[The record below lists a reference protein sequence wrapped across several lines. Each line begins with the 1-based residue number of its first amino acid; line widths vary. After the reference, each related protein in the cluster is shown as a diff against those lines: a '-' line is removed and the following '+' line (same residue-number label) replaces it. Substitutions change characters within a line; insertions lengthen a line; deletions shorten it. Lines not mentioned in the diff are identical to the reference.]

1 MKHKVLIA
9 DDSLTIQKV
18 IRITLS
24 GEPYDLIDCDDST
37 SLFNKVE
44 NERPALVYLDFT
56 LDEGISG
63 YEICKKI
70 LTISPDT
77 KVMMMFGTF
86 DSVDEDL
93 YNKSGASGKITKPF
107 DGQKFITLTT
117 QLLEGQSF
125 FGVEADDH
133 SLEAVEKHLE
143 EVNDELSPE
152 AETSSTQDDDYF
164 EIEEDEVDDL
174 DWQVQDKT
182 AVLDASEV
190 QANLSDH
197 DSGEYDYQALIAD
210 ELKEWGMSVPSEI
223 EGYEPEPVSLTS
235 EMSEKVKEMAA
246 ITDVYGA
253 EDEDEIEL
261 LEDVVEDDIIESKED
276 IDEDYPE
283 VLEVASDD
291 IEEDDEHDDSTFS
304 FSENEDGELE
314 ADELIDFADKDNE
327 DKFSMLESQLESELD
342 EDGIWDAD
350 ETEDD
355 GEDIDLDRIEEVAS
369 ATAVESAVE
378 HIQEN
383 DLHQSVE
390 ESVKKYMEEHGRS
403 IIEKIAWEMI
413 PDLAE
418 NIIRQEVKDLAGKV
432 LSEDNS

>member
-125 FGVEADDH
+125 FGVEADDQ

-152 AETSSTQDDDYF
+152 VETGSNQSQDDDYF

-246 ITDVYGA
+246 ITDVYGP

-261 LEDVVEDDIIESKED
+261 FEDVVEEDIIESKED
-276 IDEDYPE
+276 TDEDYPE
-283 VLEVASDD
+283 VLEVASED
-291 IEEDDEHDDSTFS
+291 IEHNDSTFS

-342 EDGIWDAD
+342 EGGIWDAD
-350 ETEDD
+350 ETEDE

>member
-125 FGVEADDH
+125 FGVEADDQ

-143 EVNDELSPE
+143 KVNDELSPE

-253 EDEDEIEL
+253 EDEIEL

>member
-125 FGVEADDH
+125 F
-133 SLEAVEKHLE
+133 
-143 EVNDELSPE
+143 
-152 AETSSTQDDDYF
+152 
-164 EIEEDEVDDL
+164 
-174 DWQVQDKT
+174 W
-182 AVLDASEV
+182 
-190 QANLSDH
+190 
-197 DSGEYDYQALIAD
+197 SG
-210 ELKEWGMSVPSEI
+210 S
-223 EGYEPEPVSLTS
+223 
-235 EMSEKVKEMAA
+235 
-246 ITDVYGA
+246 
-253 EDEDEIEL
+253 
-261 LEDVVEDDIIESKED
+261 
-276 IDEDYPE
+276 
-283 VLEVASDD
+283 
-291 IEEDDEHDDSTFS
+291 
-304 FSENEDGELE
+304 
-314 ADELIDFADKDNE
+314 
-327 DKFSMLESQLESELD
+327 
-342 EDGIWDAD
+342 
-350 ETEDD
+350 
-355 GEDIDLDRIEEVAS
+355 R
-369 ATAVESAVE
+369 
-378 HIQEN
+378 
-383 DLHQSVE
+383 
-390 ESVKKYMEEHGRS
+390 
-403 IIEKIAWEMI
+403 
-413 PDLAE
+413 
-418 NIIRQEVKDLAGKV
+418 
-432 LSEDNS
+432 

>member
-24 GEPYDLIDCDDST
+24 GEPYELIDCDDST

-44 NERPALVYLDFT
+44 EERPALVYLDFT

-63 YEICKKI
+63 YEVCKKV
-70 LTISPDT
+70 LTISPDS

-107 DGQKFITLTT
+107 DGQKFITLTN

-125 FGVEADDH
+125 FGVEGDDQ

-143 EVNDELSPE
+143 EVNEELTPAAS
-152 AETSSTQDDDYF
+152 QGDDYF
-164 EIEEDEVDDL
+164 EIEEDDVDDL
-174 DWQVQDKT
+174 DWQVQDQT
-182 AVLDASEV
+182 AVLDASEIKSSL
-190 QANLSDH
+190 N
-197 DSGEYDYQALIAD
+197 DSGEYDYQTLIAD

-246 ITDVYGA
+246 ITEVYEP
-253 EDEDEIEL
+253 EDESEVEL
-261 LEDVVEDDIIESKED
+261 VEDIVEENKMDDE
-276 IDEDYPE
+276 EDYPE
-283 VLEVASDD
+283 VLEVASNDD
-291 IEEDDEHDDSTFS
+291 LEEEIEPISESNFS

-342 EDGIWDAD
+342 EDGIWEAD
-350 ETEDD
+350 EVE
-355 GEDIDLDRIEEVAS
+355 GEDIDLDQIEDVAT
-369 ATAVESAVE
+369 AKAVESAVE
-378 HIQEN
+378 HIQDN
-383 DLHQSVE
+383 DLHDSVE

-418 NIIRQEVKDLAGKV
+418 NIIRQEVKELAGKV
-432 LSEDNS
+432 LSEDKS